1 MAALKRSRNMVID
14 EGSGMTV
21 GGIRAKILKY
31 KPDVVFI
38 DHCGLIVG
46 EDARMSRLDVIAN
59 ATNQLKAMAKE
70 MGNKKYFWLALLF
83 QNVLAYAV
91 SLMVYQIGG
100 VLCGEV
106 TFGVATV
113 VAILVLAAV
122 LYLLFRP
129 DPNKAKNRLT
139 KVA

>member
-1 MAALKRSRNMVID
+1 MRNTPPDRGSAERTPCLAAIS
-14 EGSGMTV
+14 T
-21 GGIRAKILKY
+21 
-31 KPDVVFI
+31 
-38 DHCGLIVG
+38 
-46 EDARMSRLDVIAN
+46 
-59 ATNQLKAMAKE
+59 MAKE